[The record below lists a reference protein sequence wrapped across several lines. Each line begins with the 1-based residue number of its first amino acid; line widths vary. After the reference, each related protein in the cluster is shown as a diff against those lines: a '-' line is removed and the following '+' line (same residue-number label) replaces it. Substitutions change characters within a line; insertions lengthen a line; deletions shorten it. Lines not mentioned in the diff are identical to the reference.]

1 MKKLA
6 LVLLALPLAGCVVP
20 QWERQVESKC
30 SAQAAGQTGY
40 GRPGGNNSYGA
51 FRYYATD
58 YYTCLDQTR
67 AAVVNSGYGGYGYA
81 YGYGYPYSSS
91 YPYSYYPYAYGP
103 SVGVGVGFR
112 GR

>member
-1 MKKLA
+1 
-6 LVLLALPLAGCVVP
+6 
-20 QWERQVESKC
+20 
-30 SAQAAGQTGY
+30 GQTGY
-40 GRPGGNNSYGA
+40 YGPAAGNYSPGA
-51 FRYYATD
+51 FRVYATD
-58 YYTCLDQTR
+58 YYWCLDQAR

-81 YGYGYPYSSS
+81 YGYGYPYTSS